1 MKDYKDII
9 NFVNKKNNIITIE
22 EFNNAKIDFYYI
34 NKLIEEHYISR
45 IGKGLYGKTNSF
57 DDEYYIIQNRY
68 RKSIFSYNTALF
80 FLGKTEVTPN
90 IIDVTIPNDYNVSSI
105 NSKQIRTHYVSRD
118 NINLGAITVKSPFGN
133 NIKSYNLER
142 TICDIVKNENKCG
155 LDTEQRNK
163 VIRNAFI
170 HNEID
175 GSTIIKYAKKLKC
188 ERKIKAI
195 MEVMIW

>member
-68 RKSIFSYNTALF
+68 KKSIFSYNTALF

-105 NSKQIRTHYVSRD
+105 NSKQ
-118 NINLGAITVKSPFGN
+118 VKSFC
-133 NIKSYNLER
+133 IMIQKLYFFIWLLYN
-142 TICDIVKNENKCG
+142 DVG
-155 LDTEQRNK
+155 
-163 VIRNAFI
+163 
-170 HNEID
+170 
-175 GSTIIKYAKKLKC
+175 G
-188 ERKIKAI
+188 
-195 MEVMIW
+195 M